1 MKEFLESREFKKIQI
16 NLGLSILLLSL
27 VTTIKGVF
35 NSANSFQLL
44 ECLSIGVSAFLISFM
59 GIFGNEN
66 YFNDLKEL
74 YNKKS
79 KREKSLLLMM
89 PIIFLFLVLVFNY
102 LFIKLPIFL
111 KWLDEVLDLPQL
123 DSLTTKIT
131 EINIYFVTL
140 LWNFSCYII
149 ISMMISMELTF
160 IGIIFFDRIS
170 EYYSQIGDKKIND
183 WIQKNY
189 RDWWSWIYRF

>member
-16 NLGLSILLLSL
+16 NLVLSIFLLSL

-35 NSANSFQLL
+35 NFANSFQLL

-79 KREKSLLLMM
+79 KREKSFYLIM
-89 PIIFLFLVLVFNY
+89 PIILLFLGLFCNY
-102 LFIKLPIFL
+102 LFIKLPIFSN
-111 KWLDEVLDLPQL
+111 WLDEVLRLPQEDFL
-123 DSLTTKIT
+123 VIKIT
-131 EINIYFVTL
+131 EIIIFSVTL
-140 LWNFSCYII
+140 LWNFLCYAIT
-149 ISMMISMELTF
+149 SMIISMELTF

-183 WIQKNY
+183 
-189 RDWWSWIYRF
+189 